1 MIQPELPPSLV
12 NTVMLLCITS
22 YTTPGVISRNP
33 YSMVPRILHLP
44 PFCRSL
50 FNCFSNCAG
59 SLCHRSMKHQRTYL
73 STSSTAAAA
82 STTSRYIVHASGLD
96 RLWIVNDVAEK
107 VIESGGN
114 VAESKAAK
122 LGQYFSLMMLVEVH
136 GGDKGGCADEMR
148 SLLSSLPD
156 LNVAVF
162 EAQETTASVPSVA
175 CTSVLTPW
183 FLAVDVRCR
192 NLKSNPLAR
201 PTNCFY

>member
-1 MIQPELPPSLV
+1 
-12 NTVMLLCITS
+12 
-22 YTTPGVISRNP
+22 
-33 YSMVPRILHLP
+33 
-44 PFCRSL
+44 
-50 FNCFSNCAG
+50 
-59 SLCHRSMKHQRTYL
+59 MKHQRTYL

-82 STTSRYIVHASGLD
+82 SPTSRYIVHASGLD

-175 CTSVLTPW
+175 CTSETDLPKSSMTPW
-183 FLAVDVRCR
+183 LFAFDV
-192 NLKSNPLAR
+192 
-201 PTNCFY
+201 